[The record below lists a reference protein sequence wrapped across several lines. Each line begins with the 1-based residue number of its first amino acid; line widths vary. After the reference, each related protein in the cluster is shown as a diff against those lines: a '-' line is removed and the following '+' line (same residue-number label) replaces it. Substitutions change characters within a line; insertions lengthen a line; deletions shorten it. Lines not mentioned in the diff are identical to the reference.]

1 MDRHILKRKLNWL
14 HLGIFALAALQAFKH
29 GIDWMSLVAISFACE
44 GLKWARPIVSKH
56 FGGSNECAV
65 QVADRKGKPIPAVV
79 KASGNLGVAN
89 GAAPARRKPVPVKN
103 KGNGSEKP
111 KSRSK

>member
-1 MDRHILKRKLNWL
+1 MTLFKRKLNWL

-29 GIDWMSLVAISFACE
+29 GIDWMSLVAISFICE

-56 FGGSNECAV
+56 FGGSNDCAV
-65 QVADRKGKPIPAVV
+65 QTTDRKGKPLHAVI
-79 KASGNLGVAN
+79 KGSGNLGIAN
-89 GAAPARRKPVPVKN
+89 GSSSARRKPVPVKN
-103 KGNGSEKP
+103 KGNGSGKP